1 MKRLHIYVATA
12 ALAGALALTGCS
24 VEPPLTHGT
33 VASKHYDPAHDDS
46 YQMPIYTQQCV
57 GGPGTPYYHSCW
69 SVISGY
75 VPVTD
80 HHDACWRLDLRYGRR
95 TGSVCV
101 SKAAW
106 EKAKTGGTW

>member
-46 YQMPIYTQQCV
+46 YMMPIYTSQCS
-57 GGPGTPYYHSCW
+57 GSGTSTICIQ
-69 SVISGY
+69 VIGSWI
-75 VPVTD
+75 PVTD